1 MAEFVWHAVSPLQHS
16 FTPGRMGETA
26 DAAGVRMAEIRN
38 FNLVQIFARRGQWS
52 AVAKAAKAHFGVEA
66 PTRPQAVSGKAGV
79 LLWSGPDQLSALT
92 ARRGD
97 EIRPLDAL
105 RDRFAGIAS
114 LSDQSDGRCLL
125 RISGARARDMLAK
138 VSSVDLDAAVFP
150 VGAAAATAIDHTAA
164 NLWREA
170 DAADGSPVFKLLVFS
185 SFADSLW
192 DTLVDAAAEYGIEVE
207 SPAGL

>member
-1 MAEFVWHAVSPLQHS
+1 MADFVWNAVSPLQHS
-16 FTPGRMGETA
+16 FTPGRLGESA
-26 DAAGVRMAEIRN
+26 GAAGIRMAEIRN
-38 FNLVQIFARRGQWS
+38 FNLVQIFARRGQWA
-52 AVAKAAKAHFGVEA
+52 AVAKAAKAHFGAEA
-66 PTRPQAVSGKAGV
+66 PTRPQAVTGKAGV

-92 ARRGD
+92 VRGN
-97 EIRPLDAL
+97 ELRPLDAL
-105 RDRFAGIAS
+105 RERFAGIAS

-138 VSSVDLDAAVFP
+138 VSSVDLHDAVFP

-207 SPAGL
+207 SPATL

>member
-1 MAEFVWHAVSPLQHS
+1 
-16 FTPGRMGETA
+16 
-26 DAAGVRMAEIRN
+26 MAEIRN
-38 FNLVQIFARRGQWS
+38 FNLVQIFARRGQWP
-52 AVAKAAKAHFGVEA
+52 AVAKAAKSHFGVDA
-66 PTRPQAVSGKAGV
+66 PTHPQAVTGKEGV

-92 ARRGD
+92 ARRD
-97 EIRPLDAL
+97 EIRPLDSL
-105 RDRFAGIAS
+105 SDHFAGIAS

-125 RISGARARDMLAK
+125 RISGAHSRDMLAK
-138 VSSVDLDAAVFP
+138 VSSVDLDAGLFP

-192 DTLVDAAAEYGIEVE
+192 NTLVDAAAEYGIEVE
-207 SPAGL
+207 SPASL